1 MERICDRVS
10 PRLLAGGD
18 CRRSAD
24 RTCDRH
30 DEHNRYF
37 IAAIKERIRGGPSP
51 YPQVHDLH
59 RAAQAQLLYNVV
71 AWCGFSATA
80 FATLTAL
87 LSLARYRDAFGAHL
101 GPDLAIAALVVAGT
115 SLPVLGLCERLLRQR
130 LKRVGMG
137 IDDLR

>member
-1 MERICDRVS
+1 MTEYHHDFWLGVTAAGPLIA
-10 PRLLAGGD
+10 LAI
-18 CRRSAD
+18 A
-24 RTCDRH
+24 TTNI
-30 DEHNRYF
+30 NRYF
-37 IAAIKERIRGGPSP
+37 IAAIKERIWGGPSP
-51 YPQVHDLH
+51 YPEARDLR

-115 SLPVLGLCERLLRQR
+115 ALPVLGLCERLLRQR